1 MSDDIT
7 FCPHAD
13 CELKSCMRHQSNIRQ
28 PQYPHS
34 FSVETPED
42 CIKQTPKP
50 SDEFIDKW
58 LAADSG
64 YIISKAELEKAIS
77 IYEKTKEIKE

>member
-1 MSDDIT
+1 MFTDDIT
-7 FCPHAD
+7 FCSHED

-42 CIKQTPKP
+42 CPKIIM
-50 SDEFIDKW
+50 DVVDKW
-58 LAADSG
+58 IAADGG

-77 IYEKTKEIKE
+77 ICEKTKEIKE

>member
-1 MSDDIT
+1 MFTDDIT

-42 CIKQTPKP
+42 CPKIIM
-50 SDEFIDKW
+50 DVIDKW
-58 LAADSG
+58 LQLNTTVVVSAE
-64 YIISKAELEKAIS
+64 ELEKVIS
-77 IYEKTKEIKE
+77 ICEQTKEIKE